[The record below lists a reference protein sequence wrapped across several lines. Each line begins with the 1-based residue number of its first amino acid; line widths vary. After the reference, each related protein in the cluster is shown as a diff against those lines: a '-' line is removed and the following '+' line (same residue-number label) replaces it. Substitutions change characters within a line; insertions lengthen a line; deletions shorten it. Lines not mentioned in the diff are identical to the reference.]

1 MQNPTQ
7 GDRQSANNIK
17 KFINDILAKKV
28 TDEKPLERRQRPVT
42 TTKED
47 SREINQIL
55 ESSQPRVIQ

>member
-28 TDEKPLERRQRPVT
+28 TDEQRQRPVT

-47 SREINQIL
+47 SREINEIL